1 MQTLRGRHI
10 DFNET
15 ISLNIEEGRIA
26 FNKAETPVLERQFDP
41 FKGDFIISKGDPS
54 LPIIA
59 PGLVDLQVNGYKG
72 VDFNDASL
80 DEAAIHT
87 IVHALLAQG
96 VTSFYPTIITND
108 PVFIN
113 QQLQKI
119 RQVVDSSP
127 RIRSCIA
134 GVHLEGPFISLV
146 EGPLGAHDRQYVRAP
161 DKKLM
166 AGFLETGLVKIITLS
181 PEWPEAPEFIGWC
194 VQQGVTVSIGHT
206 AANSEQISR
215 AVDAGASMSTHLGN
229 AAHQLLPRH
238 PNYIWDQLANDA
250 LAAGFIGD
258 GFHLPDSVM
267 RTILRI
273 KGNRA
278 IMVSDSVS
286 LAGEPPG
293 VYTTPVGGKVVLS
306 EEGRLSLADNPAA
319 LAGSAQ
325 NLFEGVKT
333 LVRKGICSL
342 AEAWRLA
349 SSNPTREMRLPFAL
363 TPGTPADLVLL
374 DDRDGITILDVY
386 KNGEKI

>member
-1 MQTLRGRHI
+1 MQTLLGRHI
-10 DFNET
+10 DLHET
-15 ISLNIEEGRIA
+15 FTINVEEGRIA
-26 FNKAETPVLERQFDP
+26 GMDVQQNPDP
-41 FKGDFIISKGDPS
+41 FISDFVLPEVDPS

-59 PGLVDLQVNGYKG
+59 PGLIDLQVNGYKG

-80 DEAAIHT
+80 NDEGIHT

-96 VTSFYPTIITND
+96 ITSFYPTIITND
-108 PVFIN
+108 PAFIN

-119 RQVVDSSP
+119 RQACEGSSL
-127 RIRSCIA
+127 IRSCIA
-134 GVHLEGPFISLV
+134 GVHLEGPFISLL
-146 EGPLGAHDRQYVRAP
+146 EGPLGAHDRRYVRAP
-161 DKKLM
+161 DKNLM
-166 AGFLETGLVKIITLS
+166 AGFLETGLVRIITLS
-181 PEWPEAPEFIGWC
+181 PEWPEAPEFISWC
-194 VQQGVTVSIGHT
+194 VDQGITVSIGHT
-206 AANSEQISR
+206 AASSEQISR

-229 AAHQLLPRH
+229 AAHQMLPRH

-258 GFHLPDSVM
+258 GFHLPDSVI
-267 RTILRI
+267 RTIIRM

-278 IMVSDSVS
+278 IMVSDSVC
-286 LAGEPPG
+286 LAGQAPG

-342 AEAWRLA
+342 EEAWKLA
-349 SSNPTREMRLPFAL
+349 SSNPAKEMWLPFAL
-363 TPGTPADLVLL
+363 SPGAPADLVLL
-374 DDRDGITILDVY
+374 DDRDGIKILDVY